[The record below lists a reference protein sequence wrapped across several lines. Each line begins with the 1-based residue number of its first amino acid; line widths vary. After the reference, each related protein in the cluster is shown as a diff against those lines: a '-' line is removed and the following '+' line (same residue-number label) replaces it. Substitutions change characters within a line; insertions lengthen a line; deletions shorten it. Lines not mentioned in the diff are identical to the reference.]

1 MAKELPYLPSYKNVE
16 KLFKAIDAAKKPEAL
31 TTRVLAE
38 TFGIKGAGDRPLIT
52 MLKTL
57 GFLDAS
63 NKPTSQYDLLKN
75 PAQAKFAIAA
85 GVRQAYAPLFEAKEK
100 AHTLSGEEL
109 RGLIAQVAG
118 ADKGISSKIAG
129 TFNSLTKLADFSERT
144 SLVTEGND
152 DSSDDEEADDDE
164 DEGEE
169 VTDKRTKSMRSKG
182 GLRPEFHY
190 NIQIHL
196 PDSASEETYLSIFN
210 AIRKTFR

>member
-16 KLFKAIDAAKKPEAL
+16 RLFKAIDAAKKPDAL

-38 TFGIKGAGDRPLIT
+38 TFGIKGTGDRPLIT

-57 GFLDAS
+57 GFLDQS

-75 PAQAKFAIAA
+75 PAQAKLAIAV
-85 GVRQAYAPLFEAKEK
+85 GVRKAYAPLFEANEN
-100 AHTLSGEEL
+100 ANTLSGEEL

-118 ADKGISSKIAG
+118 TDKSLASKVAG
-129 TFNSLTKLADFSERT
+129 TFNSLVKLGDFSGRAT
-144 SLVTEGND
+144 PAHKD
-152 DSSDDEEADDDE
+152 DDESVDDASDEDDEEEIAPE
-164 DEGEE
+164 
-169 VTDKRTKSMRSKG
+169 KRRKAKSLAG

-196 PDSASEETYLSIFN
+196 PDNGSEETYLNIFN
-210 AIRKTFR
+210 AIRKTFK